1 MLLACGAAP
10 APCPEESRSP
20 RVVVADAEKHTE
32 PVVASAP
39 VSALAEKH
47 GLAVT
52 RILEAARGKQDAFE
66 KLRQLTDGIGHR
78 LSGSPQL
85 DAALAWAE
93 NALTADGHENV
104 RREPVMVPHWERGAE
119 SAEILAPSR
128 RPLAILGLGGSV
140 GTPKGG
146 VEGEVLV
153 VRSFDELERAGAA
166 VKDKIVLFDVAMRPH
181 DDEKGSGY
189 GEVAPF
195 RTAGP
200 SRAAKLGAKAV
211 LVRSLA
217 TSSLRTPHTG
227 ATRFEEGI
235 KPIPAA
241 AISTEEAALLGRLSE
256 RGERPRVRL
265 TMGARVLPDAKSANV
280 IGEIRGRERPDEVVL
295 IGAHIDSWDVGQGA
309 HDDGAGC
316 VIVMQALTT
325 IRSLG
330 LVPRR
335 TIRVVLFTNEENGL
349 AGAKAYAKDHAAE
362 IPKHVLG
369 LEADSGGFA
378 PFGLNVE
385 VPKDREEKVLA
396 TMRDIALL
404 LDPAG
409 KLRVVAEKSGA
420 DLIPLV
426 KEGTIGVGYVTR
438 GDKYFDYHHSE
449 ADTLDKVDAK
459 ELADGVGV
467 VAALA
472 YVVAEMEER
481 L

>member
-10 APCPEESRSP
+10 APCPETKADP
-20 RVVVADAEKHTE
+20 PVVVASRTDRTE
-32 PVVASAP
+32 PIAATVPA
-39 VSALAEKH
+39 SALAEKY
-47 GLAVT
+47 GLDIR
-52 RILEAARGKQDAFE
+52 RIIDAARGNADAFE
-66 KLRQLTDGIGHR
+66 KLRQLTDGVGHR
-78 LSGSPQL
+78 LSGSPSL
-85 DAALAWAE
+85 DAALQWAE
-93 NALTADGHENV
+93 KSLKADGHENV
-104 RREPVMVPHWERGAE
+104 RRELVMVPHWQRGAE
-119 SAEILAPSR
+119 SAEILSPGK
-128 RPLAILGLGGSV
+128 RPLAILGLGGSA

-146 VEGEVLV
+146 VEGEVVV
-153 VRSFDELERAGAA
+153 VRSFEELERAARG

-181 DDEKGSGY
+181 DDERGSGY

-195 RTAGP
+195 RTGGP

-227 ATRFEEGI
+227 ATRFDDGVT
-235 KPIPAA
+235 PIPAA
-241 AISTEEAALLGRLSE
+241 AVSTEDAALLARLVE
-256 RGERPRVRL
+256 RGEHPRVRL
-265 TMGARVLPDAKSANV
+265 VMGAKQMPDAKSGNV
-280 IGEIRGRERPDEVVL
+280 IGEVVGREKPDEIVL

-330 LVPRR
+330 MKPRR

-349 AGAKAYAKDHAAE
+349 AGAKAYAKAHAAE

-385 VPKDREEKVLA
+385 VPKDREAKALA

-409 KLRVVAEKSGA
+409 NLRVVAEHSGA
-420 DLIPLV
+420 DLIPLA
-426 KEGTIGVGYVTR
+426 KEGMIGVGYVTK

-449 ADTLDKVDAK
+449 ADTLDKVDPK
-459 ELADGVGV
+459 ELAAGVGV

-472 YVVAEMEER
+472 YVVAEMEDR